1 MDKEEKNNVF
11 ETFVVERA
19 EYKTILTEKFKNRK
33 KYVEVNPKL
42 ITAFIP
48 GTIVDIFV
56 KKGSKVK
63 EGDDLLVLEAM
74 KMRNVLKAP
83 FDGKIKAVK
92 VKKNDMVAK
101 EQLLLE
107 FE

>member
-1 MDKEEKNNVF
+1 MEQGKNNQVF

-19 EYKTILTEKFKNRK
+19 EYKTILTDKFKNRK
-33 KYVEVNPKL
+33 KYVEKDPKM

-63 EGDDLLVLEAM
+63 EGDDLLILEAM
-74 KMRNVLKAP
+74 KMRNILKAP
-83 FDGKIKAVK
+83 FDGKIKALKVK
-92 VKKNDMVAK
+92 VNDMVAK